1 MTASVATPPPAPLR
15 PGPSPAHGPAAK
27 VWTVD
32 QFHYLGDLGMFEGRR
47 AMLIHG
53 EIIEEGPMN
62 PPHAIAGEKAE
73 DAVRAAFGPG
83 WRVRVHKPLVFGLT
97 IDPGPDVSVVRGAP
111 TLGPHP
117 TTAEL
122 VVEISDSSL
131 GYDLTTKAELYATAG
146 IADYWVLDVAGGR
159 LHVLRDPAPL
169 PTGLGGTAYRTHLD
183 LGSADVVTPLAAPGA
198 AVRVADLLP

>member
-1 MTASVATPPPAPLR
+1 MTASVATPPPALLR
-15 PGPSPAHGPAAK
+15 TGPTLSHGPAAK

-53 EIIEEGPMN
+53 AIIEEGPMN
-62 PPHAIAGEKAE
+62 PPHAVAGEKTE

-83 WRVRVHKPLVFGLT
+83 WRVRVQKPLVFGLT
-97 IDPGPDVSVVRGAP
+97 IDPEPDVAVVRGAP
-111 TLGPHP
+111 ALGPHP

-122 VVEISDSSL
+122 VVEVSDTSL
-131 GYDLTTKAELYATAG
+131 TYDLTTKAELYATAG
-146 IADYWVLDVAGGR
+146 IADYWVLDVDGRR
-159 LHVLRDPAPL
+159 LHVFRDPQPI
-169 PTGLGGTAYRTHLD
+169 PDGGAAYRNRTTH
-183 LGSADVVTPLAAPGA
+183 SPADAVAPLAAPAA